1 MQKTIFCSIVLFLG
15 MSSLS
20 AGVTVGSYTLPIT
33 RNGVS
38 HSMVAYNYWS
48 GEYPKPVIYVNNN
61 QRKWVK
67 IKGYASLR
75 KPVKRKV
82 CSIKTGIYHPWSK
95 DRISLINYYSIIP
108 KVDYIAKK
116 NTVLDS
122 REIKKGDKLENEVYI
137 AEGSCSYLLNK
148 KKQITTVC
156 VEDGA
161 EDSSAFK
168 HIKHP
173 AHPFEQ
179 WLYLNCREGYH
190 VFVQDVNLLRQ
201 PNVREGMI
209 SGYREVTTSTGK

>member
-20 AGVTVGSYTLPIT
+20 AEMTVGSYTLPIT
-33 RNGVS
+33 RNGVT

-48 GEYPKPVIYVNNN
+48 GEYPKPVIYVKGN
-61 QRKWVK
+61 QNKWVK

-108 KVDYIAKK
+108 KVDYIVKK

-122 REIKKGDKLENEVYI
+122 QEIKKEDKLENEIYI
-137 AEGSCSYLLNK
+137 AEGICSYLLYK

-156 VEDGA
+156 VKEGI
-161 EDSSAFK
+161 EYPTAFK

-173 AHPFEQ
+173 AHSSEQ

-201 PNVREGMI
+201 PNVREGTI
-209 SGYREVTTSTGK
+209 SGYGRVTTSTMK